1 MKIVVK
7 QNKNKIITIEK
18 NEVVTLELLDDNSK
32 VILKTN
38 AFIGKNGLTKDK
50 KEGDKKTPIGTFN
63 LGIAFGTHE
72 KINSKIDYIKINKNL
87 YWVDDVNSKYYNKLV
102 DILNVE
108 KDFKSAEHLCEFPK
122 EYEHGIE
129 IKTNPKN
136 IKGKGSAI
144 FLHCSTGKPT
154 AGCIAINKK
163 YMKKILEIID
173 KNTIISIY

>member
-1 MKIVVK
+1 MEIVVK
-7 QNKNKIITIEK
+7 QNKI
-18 NEVVTLELLDDNSK
+18 VTLELLDDNSK

-38 AFIGKNGLTKDK
+38 AFIGENGLTKDK
-50 KEGDKKTPIGTFN
+50 KEGDKKTPIGTFD

-72 KINSKIDYIKINKNL
+72 KVDSKINYIQINKNL

-102 DILNVE
+102 DISKIE
-108 KDFKSAEHLCEFPK
+108 KNFKSAEHLCEFPK
-122 EYEHGIE
+122 EYEYGIE

-173 KNTIISIY
+173 KNTKIYIF